1 MRDRLAM
8 YFTFGKWR
16 SPSIKPKLI
25 YQSRVW
31 GDMAIANQSTA
42 NKIY

>member
-1 MRDRLAM
+1 MRDR
-8 YFTFGKWR
+8 FTMFSTIGKWR